1 MTKNHTPMN
10 RILLFALVILIGL
23 SACNSA
29 DKATPQFKL
38 TLSIENFDGKQVK
51 VQKRTADGWEV
62 IDSVKVAAGVA
73 HLQGAINQP
82 EMVFIAFEDMRG
94 TVPFFAE
101 AGEITVKANPDN
113 LQQAEITGSPI
124 HDRYLAFNDKFEEFD
139 EVLYQHYQAYKSAEE
154 AGDEAALKSAEAAYE
169 QAEKEKNKFLVDYI
183 RTNNKDVVAHYLLY
197 RNSYQF
203 ELDELESMVVNFDES
218 VKSSYLSEM
227 YDRVLVLKKVAV
239 GMPFIDFE
247 QATPQDSMLKL
258 SGKVGAKVL
267 LVDFWASWCQPCRA
281 ENPNIVAIYKDYK
294 DKGFDIFGVSFD
306 TDREKWLQAIADDQ
320 LTWSHVSDLKGWGN
334 AAGKLY
340 GVQSIPHS
348 VLLDANGNIVAKNL
362 RGDELRNKVAEML
375 Q

>member
-1 MTKNHTPMN
+1 MN
-10 RILLFALVILIGL
+10 RILFFAFVILIGF

-51 VQKRTADGWEV
+51 VQKRTTDSWEV

-73 HLQGAINQP
+73 QLKGDIAQP
-82 EMVFIAFEDMRG
+82 EMLFIVFEDMRG

-101 AGEITVKANPDN
+101 AVEITVKANPDN

-124 HDRYLAFNDKFEEFD
+124 HERYLAFNDKFEEFD

-154 AGDEAALKSAEAAYE
+154 AGDEAALKSAEEAYQ

-183 RTNNKDVVAHYLLY
+183 RANNKDVVAQYLLY
-197 RNSYQF
+197 RNTFQF
-203 ELDELESMVVNFDES
+203 ELDELESLVVNFDES
-218 VKSSYLSEM
+218 VKSSYLNEL

-247 QATPQDSMLKL
+247 QAGPNDSLVKL
-258 SGKVGAKVL
+258 SDKVGAKVL

-281 ENPNIVAIYKDYK
+281 ENPNIVAIYKDFK
-294 DKGFDIFGVSFD
+294 DKGFDVFGVSFD

-320 LTWSHVSDLKGWGN
+320 LTWAHVSDLKGWGN